1 MSFKD
6 RVIKALGLAK
16 SFDDVD
22 YVISKIQSTDSIN
35 RRTQAGR
42 DLTNE
47 LLGLAQLKK
56 MELAQKGELPF

>member
-1 MSFKD
+1 MDYKD
-6 RVIKALGLAK
+6 KVIKALSLSK

-22 YVISKIQSTDSIN
+22 YVINKIQSTDSIN
-35 RRTQAGR
+35 RRTQDGR

-56 MELAQKGELPF
+56 MELEQKGELPF